1 MPFCYILT
9 VFAISYKKPERKYA
23 MLAYQKMA
31 LENVRAHARADC
43 MRQSEYLNRL
53 CRQFDVDESALMENV
68 LQSPITIIFHPDRLV
83 HGGITILESLIRHGS
98 YHGQFRTGT
107 TNGGRTAYIGGDR
120 FLWEQAL
127 FQGAYPADA
136 MDRPKYGALNIFR
149 YLDGGSVRFGSCFFI
164 MKQDIPNRCTF
175 SYGDSS
181 SHPAVVCTSDTFA
194 CVLAALLKDVEMHQR
209 MLNQVVS
216 SPQEAFAIL
225 LSPSRIFRHLGRNLD
240 YCIETHIHGDISLF
254 SDVEHLYLDSSY
266 RDTMI
271 EQQAAKLCQMYE
283 IELHWIPER
292 HVYTEEIGKYFRGP
306 AIPIVAQK
314 IDDILGN
321 HQGVIHAELIGRA
334 SRDSELNPVN
344 WSDIGT
350 ENDMFQ
356 YLKQLWHTVGYF
368 G

>member
-1 MPFCYILT
+1 MPFCHILT
-9 VFAISYKKPERKYA
+9 VFAISYKNPERNYV

-31 LENVRAHARADC
+31 LENVRAQAKADH
-43 MRQSEYLNRL
+43 MGLYEYLDRL
-53 CRQFDVDESALMENV
+53 CRQFDVDEGALIKNV
-68 LQSPITIIFHPDRLV
+68 LQSPITINFHPDRLV
-83 HGGITILESLIRHGS
+83 QGGITILESLIRHGR

-107 TNGGRTAYIGGDR
+107 TNGGKTAYIGGDR

-136 MDRPKYGALNIFR
+136 IDRPKYGALNIFR

-164 MKQDIPNRCTF
+164 MKQDILHRCTF

-194 CVLAALLKDVEMHQR
+194 CVLAALLKDVEIHQR

-216 SPQEAFAIL
+216 SLQEAFAIL
-225 LSPSRIFRHLGRNLD
+225 LSPSRTLRHLGRNLD
-240 YCIETHIHGDISLF
+240 NCIETHIHGDIALL
-254 SDVEHLYLDSSY
+254 SDVACFYLDSSY
-266 RDTMI
+266 RDTLI
-271 EQQAAKLCQMYE
+271 EQQAAALCQMYE
-283 IELHWIPER
+283 IELHWLPER

-306 AIPIVAQK
+306 AIPIVAKK
-314 IDDILGN
+314 IDDVLGN

-334 SRDSELNPVN
+334 SRDSEINPEN

-350 ENDMFQ
+350 KEDMFQ

>member
-136 MDRPKYGALNIFR
+136 MDRPKYGMLNIFR

-164 MKQDIPNRCTF
+164 MKQDILNRCTF

-216 SPQEAFAIL
+216 SLQEAFVIL
-225 LSPSRIFRHLGRNLD
+225 LSPSRTFRHLGRNLD

-254 SDVEHLYLDSSY
+254 SDVEHFYLDSSY

-271 EQQAAKLCQMYE
+271 EQQASKLCQMYE
-283 IELHWIPER
+283 IKLHWIPER